1 MKLSKKITATAAA
14 TVLASAALLTPV
26 ANAQVKG
33 GYPAPAEGDYGACEE
48 LPGACEEQP
57 GACEELPGEG
67 EEQPGE
73 GEEQPGEGE
82 EQPGEG
88 EEQPGE
94 GEEQP
99 GEGEEQPGEGEEQ
112 PGADD
117 EDEPAG
123 SSNMSKE
130 DKIAA
135 GIGGSIV
142 GLGVLGAVLGNA
154 GDKAEDEAEAPA
166 EGEGKP
172 EAPAA
177 DAEAPAADEEAPA
190 EDEAEAPAERNVQ
203 LANTGV
209 KPEISIL
216 AGLALIS
223 VVAGAWMMFARR
235 QA

>member
-14 TVLASAALLTPV
+14 TALASAALLTPV
-26 ANAQVKG
+26 ANAQEDG
-33 GYPAPAEGDYGACEE
+33 GSQAQAAPAEGDNGA
-48 LPGACEEQP
+48 
-57 GACEELPGEG
+57 G
-67 EEQPGE
+67 EEQPCEGKNGAEGE
-73 GEEQPGEGE
+73 GDQTGDENGN
-82 EQPGEG
+82 
-88 EEQPGE
+88 
-94 GEEQP
+94 
-99 GEGEEQPGEGEEQ
+99 
-112 PGADD
+112 

-135 GIGGSIV
+135 GIGGTVV
-142 GLGVLGAVLGNA
+142 GLGVLGAILGNA
-154 GDKAEDEAEAPA
+154 GDKGEDKADDEAEAPA

-172 EAPAA
+172 EAPAEGEA
-177 DAEAPAADEEAPA
+177 EAPVAEAPAAD
-190 EDEAEAPAERNVQ
+190 AEAPAERNVQ

-223 VVAGAWMMFARR
+223 MVAGAWMMFARR

>member
-57 GACEELPGEG
+57 GACEEL
-67 EEQPGE
+67 
-73 GEEQPGEGE
+73 
-82 EQPGEG
+82 
-88 EEQPGE
+88 
-94 GEEQP
+94 P

-190 EDEAEAPAERNVQ
+190 EDEAEAPVAEAPAEDEAEAPAERNVQ

>member
-14 TVLASAALLTPV
+14 TILASASLLTPV
-26 ANAQVKG
+26 ANAQEKG
-33 GYPAPAEGDYGACEE
+33 GSPAQEAPVEGDNCACEK
-48 LPGACEEQP
+48 
-57 GACEELPGEG
+57 
-67 EEQPGE
+67 QPGE
-73 GEEQPGEGE
+73 GEKQPGESEKQPGEGE
-82 EQPGEG
+82 KQPGES
-88 EEQPGE
+88 E
-94 GEEQP
+94 GEP
-99 GEGEEQPGEGEEQ
+99 T
-112 PGADD
+112 
-117 EDEPAG
+117 G

-135 GIGGSIV
+135 GIGGTIV
-142 GLGVLGAVLGNA
+142 GLGVLGAILGNA
-154 GDKAEDEAEAPA
+154 GDKGEEAPAEDEAEAPKDGEKEEAPA

-177 DAEAPAADEEAPA
+177 DEEAPAKEDIEAPAAEAPAEGEAEAPVAEAPAAD
-190 EDEAEAPAERNVQ
+190 AEAPAERNVQ

-223 VVAGAWMMFARR
+223 MVAGAWMMFARR

>member
-14 TVLASAALLTPV
+14 TILASASLLTPV
-26 ANAQVKG
+26 ANAQEKG
-33 GYPAPAEGDYGACEE
+33 GSPAQEAPVEGDNCACEK
-48 LPGACEEQP
+48 
-57 GACEELPGEG
+57 
-67 EEQPGE
+67 QPGE
-73 GEEQPGEGE
+73 GEKQPGEGE
-82 EQPGEG
+82 KQPGES
-88 EEQPGE
+88 E
-94 GEEQP
+94 GEP
-99 GEGEEQPGEGEEQ
+99 T
-112 PGADD
+112 
-117 EDEPAG
+117 G

-135 GIGGSIV
+135 GIGGTIV
-142 GLGVLGAVLGNA
+142 GLGVLGAILGNA
-154 GDKAEDEAEAPA
+154 GDKGEEAPAEDEAEAPKDGEKEEAPA

-177 DAEAPAADEEAPA
+177 DGEAPAKEDIEAPAAEAPAEGEAEAPVAEAPAAD
-190 EDEAEAPAERNVQ
+190 AEAPAERNVQ

-223 VVAGAWMMFARR
+223 MVAGAWMMFARR

>member
-57 GACEELPGEG
+57 GEG

-88 EEQPGE
+88 
-94 GEEQP
+94 
-99 GEGEEQPGEGEEQ
+99 
-112 PGADD
+112 D

-177 DAEAPAADEEAPA
+177 DEEAPA
-190 EDEAEAPAERNVQ
+190 EDEAEAPVAEAPAADAEAPAERNVQ

>member
-26 ANAQVKG
+26 ANAQEEG
-33 GYPAPAEGDYGACEE
+33 GSPAPEAPAEGDNGA
-48 LPGACEEQP
+48 GEEQP
-57 GACEELPGEG
+57 GAG

-73 GEEQPGEGE
+73 GDENGNE
-82 EQPGEG
+82 
-88 EEQPGE
+88 
-94 GEEQP
+94 
-99 GEGEEQPGEGEEQ
+99 
-112 PGADD
+112 DD
-117 EDEPAG
+117 QTGDDSTEDEPAG

-135 GIGGSIV
+135 GVGGTIV

-154 GDKAEDEAEAPA
+154 GDKGEDKAEDEAEAPKEGEKEAAPA

-177 DAEAPAADEEAPA
+177 DEEAPAKEDIEAPAAEAPAEGEAEAPAAEAPAAD
-190 EDEAEAPAERNVQ
+190 AEAPAEPNVQ

-216 AGLALIS
+216 AGLALVS
-223 VVAGAWMMFARR
+223 MVAGAWMMFARR

>member
-1 MKLSKKITATAAA
+1 
-14 TVLASAALLTPV
+14 
-26 ANAQVKG
+26 
-33 GYPAPAEGDYGACEE
+33 
-48 LPGACEEQP
+48 
-57 GACEELPGEG
+57 
-67 EEQPGE
+67 
-73 GEEQPGEGE
+73 
-82 EQPGEG
+82 
-88 EEQPGE
+88 
-94 GEEQP
+94 
-99 GEGEEQPGEGEEQ
+99 
-112 PGADD
+112 
-117 EDEPAG
+117 
-123 SSNMSKE
+123 MSKE

-154 GDKAEDEAEAPA
+154 GDKAEDEPEAPAEGEGKPEAPA

-177 DAEAPAADEEAPA
+177 DEEAPA
-190 EDEAEAPAERNVQ
+190 EDEAEAPVAEAPAADAEAPAERNVQ

>member
-14 TVLASAALLTPV
+14 TILASASLLTPV
-26 ANAQVKG
+26 ANAQEKG
-33 GYPAPAEGDYGACEE
+33 GSPAQEAPVEGDNCACEK
-48 LPGACEEQP
+48 
-57 GACEELPGEG
+57 
-67 EEQPGE
+67 QPGE
-73 GEEQPGEGE
+73 GEKQPGEGE
-82 EQPGEG
+82 KQPGES
-88 EEQPGE
+88 E
-94 GEEQP
+94 GEP
-99 GEGEEQPGEGEEQ
+99 T
-112 PGADD
+112 
-117 EDEPAG
+117 G

-135 GIGGSIV
+135 GIGGTIV
-142 GLGVLGAVLGNA
+142 GLGVLGAILGNA
-154 GDKAEDEAEAPA
+154 GDKGEEAPAEDEAEAPKDGEKEEAPA

-177 DAEAPAADEEAPA
+177 DEEAPAKEDIEAPAAEAPAEGEAEAPVAEAPAAD
-190 EDEAEAPAERNVQ
+190 AEAPAERNVQ

-223 VVAGAWMMFARR
+223 MVAGAWMMFARR

>member
-14 TVLASAALLTPV
+14 TALASAALLTPV
-26 ANAQVKG
+26 ANAQEDG
-33 GYPAPAEGDYGACEE
+33 GSQAPAAPAEGDNGA
-48 LPGACEEQP
+48 
-57 GACEELPGEG
+57 G
-67 EEQPGE
+67 EEQPCEGKNGAEGE
-73 GEEQPGEGE
+73 GDQTGDENGN
-82 EQPGEG
+82 
-88 EEQPGE
+88 
-94 GEEQP
+94 
-99 GEGEEQPGEGEEQ
+99 
-112 PGADD
+112 

-135 GIGGSIV
+135 GIGGTVV
-142 GLGVLGAVLGNA
+142 GLGVLGAILGNA
-154 GDKAEDEAEAPA
+154 GDKGEDKADDEAEAPA

-172 EAPAA
+172 EAPAEGEA
-177 DAEAPAADEEAPA
+177 EAPVAEAPAAD
-190 EDEAEAPAERNVQ
+190 AEAPAERNVQ

-223 VVAGAWMMFARR
+223 MVAGAWMMFARR

>member
-14 TVLASAALLTPV
+14 TALASAALLTPV
-26 ANAQVKG
+26 ANA
-33 GYPAPAEGDYGACEE
+33 
-48 LPGACEEQP
+48 EQ
-57 GACEELPGEG
+57 GEG
-67 EEQPGE
+67 TAPVAENENTQPEDNGADEEQPGE
-73 GEEQPGEGE
+73 GDEKPGEG
-82 EQPGEG
+82 
-88 EEQPGE
+88 
-94 GEEQP
+94 
-99 GEGEEQPGEGEEQ
+99 
-112 PGADD
+112 D
-117 EDEPAG
+117 EDGQTG

-130 DKIAA
+130 NKIAA
-135 GIGGSIV
+135 GIGGTIV

-154 GDKAEDEAEAPA
+154 GDKGEEAPAEDEAEAPKDGEKEEAPA

-177 DAEAPAADEEAPA
+177 DEEAPAKEDIEAPAAD
-190 EDEAEAPAERNVQ
+190 AEAPAERNVQ

>member
-57 GACEELPGEG
+57 GEGEEQPGKGEEQPGKG

-73 GEEQPGEGE
+73 GEEQPGKGE

-88 EEQPGE
+88 
-94 GEEQP
+94 
-99 GEGEEQPGEGEEQ
+99 
-112 PGADD
+112 

-177 DAEAPAADEEAPA
+177 DEEAPA
-190 EDEAEAPAERNVQ
+190 EDEAEAPVAEAPAADAEAPAERNVQ

>member
-57 GACEELPGEG
+57 GEG

-88 EEQPGE
+88 ED
-94 GEEQP
+94 
-99 GEGEEQPGEGEEQ
+99 Q

-117 EDEPAG
+117 ENEPAG

-172 EAPAA
+172 EAPAEGEGKPEA
-177 DAEAPAADEEAPA
+177 PAEEEAEAPAADEEAPA
-190 EDEAEAPAERNVQ
+190 EDAAEAPVAEAPAADAEAPAERNVQ

>member
-57 GACEELPGEG
+57 GKG
-67 EEQPGE
+67 EEQPGK
-73 GEEQPGEGE
+73 GEEQPGKGE
-82 EQPGEG
+82 EQPGKG
-88 EEQPGE
+88 EEQPGK

-99 GEGEEQPGEGEEQ
+99 GKGEEQPGKGEEQ

-154 GDKAEDEAEAPA
+154 GDKAEDEPEAPAEGEGKPEAPAEGEGKPEAPA

-177 DAEAPAADEEAPA
+177 D
-190 EDEAEAPAERNVQ
+190 AEAPAERNVQ

>member
-14 TVLASAALLTPV
+14 TALASAALLTPV
-26 ANAQVKG
+26 ANAEEDG
-33 GYPAPAEGDYGACEE
+33 ATPAPGAPAEGDNGAGEE
-48 LPGACEEQP
+48 K
-57 GACEELPGEG
+57 PGEG
-67 EEQPGE
+67 EEKPGE
-73 GEEQPGEGE
+73 GEEKPGEG
-82 EQPGEG
+82 
-88 EEQPGE
+88 
-94 GEEQP
+94 
-99 GEGEEQPGEGEEQ
+99 
-112 PGADD
+112 D
-117 EDEPAG
+117 ENEPTG

-135 GIGGSIV
+135 GIGGTIV

-154 GDKAEDEAEAPA
+154 GDKGEEAPAKDEAEAPKDGEKEEAPA

-177 DAEAPAADEEAPA
+177 DEEAPAKEDIEAPAAEAPAEDEAEAPVAEAPAAD
-190 EDEAEAPAERNVQ
+190 AEAPAERNVQ

>member
-14 TVLASAALLTPV
+14 TILASASLLTPV
-26 ANAQVKG
+26 ANAQE
-33 GYPAPAEGDYGACEE
+33 APTEGDNCACEK
-48 LPGACEEQP
+48 
-57 GACEELPGEG
+57 
-67 EEQPGE
+67 QPGE
-73 GEEQPGEGE
+73 GEKQPGEGE
-82 EQPGEG
+82 KQPGEG
-88 EEQPGE
+88 EKQPGE
-94 GEEQP
+94 GEKQP
-99 GEGEEQPGEGEEQ
+99 GES
-112 PGADD
+112 
-117 EDEPAG
+117 EDEPTG

-135 GIGGSIV
+135 GIGGTIV
-142 GLGVLGAVLGNA
+142 GLGVLGAILGNA
-154 GDKAEDEAEAPA
+154 GDKGEEAPAEDEAEAPKDGEKEEAPA

-177 DAEAPAADEEAPA
+177 EAPAEGEAEAPVAEAPAAD
-190 EDEAEAPAERNVQ
+190 AEAPAERNVQ

-223 VVAGAWMMFARR
+223 MVAGAWMMFARR

>member
-14 TVLASAALLTPV
+14 TILASASLLTPV
-26 ANAQVKG
+26 ANAQEKG
-33 GYPAPAEGDYGACEE
+33 GSPAQEAPVEGDNCACEK
-48 LPGACEEQP
+48 
-57 GACEELPGEG
+57 
-67 EEQPGE
+67 QPGE
-73 GEEQPGEGE
+73 GEKQPGEGE
-82 EQPGEG
+82 KQPGEG
-88 EEQPGE
+88 EKQPGE
-94 GEEQP
+94 GEKQP
-99 GEGEEQPGEGEEQ
+99 GESEGE
-112 PGADD
+112 PT
-117 EDEPAG
+117 G

-135 GIGGSIV
+135 GIGGTIV
-142 GLGVLGAVLGNA
+142 GLGVLGAILGNA
-154 GDKAEDEAEAPA
+154 GDKGEEAPAEDEAEAPKDGEKEEAPA

-177 DAEAPAADEEAPA
+177 DEEAPAKEDIEAPAAEAPAEGEAEAPVAEAPAAD
-190 EDEAEAPAERNVQ
+190 AEAPAERNVQ

-223 VVAGAWMMFARR
+223 MVAGAWMMFARR

>member
-14 TVLASAALLTPV
+14 TILASASLLTPV
-26 ANAQVKG
+26 ANAQEKG
-33 GYPAPAEGDYGACEE
+33 GSPAQEAPVEGDNCACEK
-48 LPGACEEQP
+48 
-57 GACEELPGEG
+57 
-67 EEQPGE
+67 QPGE
-73 GEEQPGEGE
+73 GEKQPGEGE
-82 EQPGEG
+82 KQPGES
-88 EEQPGE
+88 EKQPGE
-94 GEEQP
+94 S
-99 GEGEEQPGEGEEQ
+99 EGEPT
-112 PGADD
+112 
-117 EDEPAG
+117 G

-135 GIGGSIV
+135 GIGGTIV
-142 GLGVLGAVLGNA
+142 GLGVLGAILGNA
-154 GDKAEDEAEAPA
+154 GDKGEEAPAEDEAEAPKDGEKEEAPA

-177 DAEAPAADEEAPA
+177 DEEAPAKEDIEAPAAEAPAEGEAEAPVAEAPAAD
-190 EDEAEAPAERNVQ
+190 AEAPAERNVQ

-223 VVAGAWMMFARR
+223 MVAGAWMMFARR

>member
-57 GACEELPGEG
+57 GACEE
-67 EEQPGE
+67 QPGE
-73 GEEQPGEGE
+73 GEEQPGEG
-82 EQPGEG
+82 
-88 EEQPGE
+88 
-94 GEEQP
+94 
-99 GEGEEQPGEGEEQ
+99 
-112 PGADD
+112 D

-177 DAEAPAADEEAPA
+177 DEEAPA
-190 EDEAEAPAERNVQ
+190 EDEAEAPVAEAPAADAEAPAERNVQ

>member
-48 LPGACEEQP
+48 LPGAC
-57 GACEELPGEG
+57 
-67 EEQPGE
+67 
-73 GEEQPGEGE
+73 
-82 EQPGEG
+82 

-154 GDKAEDEAEAPA
+154 GDKAEDEPEAPAEGEGKPEAPAEGEGKPEAPA

-177 DAEAPAADEEAPA
+177 DEEAPAENEAEAPVAEAPAAD
-190 EDEAEAPAERNVQ
+190 AEAPAERNVQ

>member
-14 TVLASAALLTPV
+14 TALASAALLTPV
-26 ANAQVKG
+26 ANAEEEG
-33 GYPAPAEGDYGACEE
+33 GSPAPEAPAEGDNGAGEE
-48 LPGACEEQP
+48 K
-57 GACEELPGEG
+57 PGEG
-67 EEQPGE
+67 
-73 GEEQPGEGE
+73 
-82 EQPGEG
+82 
-88 EEQPGE
+88 
-94 GEEQP
+94 
-99 GEGEEQPGEGEEQ
+99 
-112 PGADD
+112 D
-117 EDEPAG
+117 ENEPTG

-130 DKIAA
+130 NKIAA
-135 GIGGSIV
+135 GIGGTIV

-154 GDKAEDEAEAPA
+154 GDKGEEAPAEDEAEAPKDGEKEEAPA

-177 DAEAPAADEEAPA
+177 DEEAPAKEDIEAPAEDEAEAPVAEAPAAD
-190 EDEAEAPAERNVQ
+190 AEAPAERNVQ

-223 VVAGAWMMFARR
+223 MIAGAWMMFARR

>member
-14 TVLASAALLTPV
+14 TILASASLLTPV
-26 ANAQVKG
+26 ANAQE
-33 GYPAPAEGDYGACEE
+33 APTEGDNCACEK
-48 LPGACEEQP
+48 
-57 GACEELPGEG
+57 
-67 EEQPGE
+67 QPGE
-73 GEEQPGEGE
+73 GEKQPGEGE
-82 EQPGEG
+82 KQPGEG
-88 EEQPGE
+88 EKQPGE
-94 GEEQP
+94 S
-99 GEGEEQPGEGEEQ
+99 
-112 PGADD
+112 
-117 EDEPAG
+117 EDEPTG

-135 GIGGSIV
+135 GIGGTIV
-142 GLGVLGAVLGNA
+142 GLGVLGAILGNA
-154 GDKAEDEAEAPA
+154 GDKGEEAPAEDEAEAPKDGEKEEAPA

-177 DAEAPAADEEAPA
+177 EAPAEGEAEAPVAEAPAAD
-190 EDEAEAPAERNVQ
+190 AEAPAERNVQ

>member
-57 GACEELPGEG
+57 GK
-67 EEQPGE
+67 
-73 GEEQPGEGE
+73 
-82 EQPGEG
+82 
-88 EEQPGE
+88 
-94 GEEQP
+94 
-99 GEGEEQPGEGEEQ
+99 GEEQ

-117 EDEPAG
+117 EDEPAS

-177 DAEAPAADEEAPA
+177 DEEAPA
-190 EDEAEAPAERNVQ
+190 EDEAEAPVAEAPAGDEAEAPAERNVQ

>member
-57 GACEELPGEG
+57 GK
-67 EEQPGE
+67 
-73 GEEQPGEGE
+73 
-82 EQPGEG
+82 
-88 EEQPGE
+88 
-94 GEEQP
+94 
-99 GEGEEQPGEGEEQ
+99 GEEQ

-166 EGEGKP
+166 
-172 EAPAA
+172 
-177 DAEAPAADEEAPA
+177 ADEEAPA
-190 EDEAEAPAERNVQ
+190 EDEAEAPVAEAPAADAEAPAERNVQ

>member
-1 MKLSKKITATAAA
+1 
-14 TVLASAALLTPV
+14 
-26 ANAQVKG
+26 
-33 GYPAPAEGDYGACEE
+33 
-48 LPGACEEQP
+48 
-57 GACEELPGEG
+57 
-67 EEQPGE
+67 
-73 GEEQPGEGE
+73 
-82 EQPGEG
+82 
-88 EEQPGE
+88 
-94 GEEQP
+94 
-99 GEGEEQPGEGEEQ
+99 
-112 PGADD
+112 
-117 EDEPAG
+117 
-123 SSNMSKE
+123 MSKE

-172 EAPAA
+172 EAPAEGEGKPEA
-177 DAEAPAADEEAPA
+177 PAEGEGKPEAPAADEEAPA
-190 EDEAEAPAERNVQ
+190 EDEAEAPVAEAPAADAEAPAERNVQ

>member
-14 TVLASAALLTPV
+14 TILASASLLTPV
-26 ANAQVKG
+26 ANAQEKG
-33 GYPAPAEGDYGACEE
+33 GSPAQEAPVEGDNCACEK
-48 LPGACEEQP
+48 
-57 GACEELPGEG
+57 
-67 EEQPGE
+67 QPGE
-73 GEEQPGEGE
+73 GEKQPGEGE
-82 EQPGEG
+82 KQPGEG
-88 EEQPGE
+88 EKQPGE
-94 GEEQP
+94 SEKQP
-99 GEGEEQPGEGEEQ
+99 GESEGE
-112 PGADD
+112 PT
-117 EDEPAG
+117 G

-135 GIGGSIV
+135 GIGGTIV
-142 GLGVLGAVLGNA
+142 GLGVLGAILGNA
-154 GDKAEDEAEAPA
+154 GDKGEEAPAEDEAEAPKDGEKEEAPA

-177 DAEAPAADEEAPA
+177 DEEAPAKEDIEAPAAEAPAEGEAEAPVAEAPAAD
-190 EDEAEAPAERNVQ
+190 AEAPAERNVQ

-223 VVAGAWMMFARR
+223 MVAGAWMMFARR